1 MQKCK
6 YIGSTQFGPGV
17 SVTQIKYVSNHIYV
31 VDKLLLKSSQN
42 RKGHEDETKILMK
55 KKRVLLKLKWDA
67 DWALSPLPHAN

>member
-55 KKRVLLKLKWDA
+55 KKSFVKVEMGC
-67 DWALSPLPHAN
+67 